1 MTDIEK
7 IKEVI
12 ETLNYTSNNNLLH
25 GWEHKAIEE
34 ATEYLKD
41 YIRMRENAEVR

>member
-1 MTDIEK
+1 MTEIEK

-12 ETLNYTSNNNLLH
+12 ETLTYTSNNNLLH

-34 ATEYLKD
+34 ATEFLKD
-41 YIRMRENAEVR
+41 YIRMREGAEVR